1 MTIITTNINYTID
14 NSSRNTA
21 KRYFSATLNL
31 TFFNVTYSI
40 YLREKYPFIT
50 LSLSLFISVCHLFY
64 FYPLSLTLSNSVPLS
79 FCRLFSASLSP
90 SLLLCQSNFWISC
103 VPSHLSKLHFRLEK
117 EVSQFR
123 AWMNLKLTFR
133 FPSLFKIIFDSDAMS
148 AYERLFTLIM
158 KVSIFLR

>member
-1 MTIITTNINYTID
+1 MD
-14 NSSRNTA
+14 NSSRKTA
-21 KRYFSATLNL
+21 KRYFSAKLNL
-31 TFFNVTYSI
+31 TFFNVTYSVYI
-40 YLREKYPFIT
+40 RKKYPFVS

-64 FYPLSLTLSNSVPLS
+64 FYPLSLILSIFLSNSLS
-79 FCRLFSASLSP
+79 LSYCRLLSASLSP

-103 VPSHLSKLHFRLEK
+103 LPPLLSQLHFRLEK

-158 KVSIFLR
+158 KVSLFLR